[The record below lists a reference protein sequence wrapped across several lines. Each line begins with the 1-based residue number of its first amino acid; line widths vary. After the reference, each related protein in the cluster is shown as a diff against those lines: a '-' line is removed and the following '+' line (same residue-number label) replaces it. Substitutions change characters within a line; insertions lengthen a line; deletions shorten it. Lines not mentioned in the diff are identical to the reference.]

1 MDLTEI
7 ITKLE
12 WLSENSAQGI
22 KKAIDALEKEDGTG
36 LNDPQQTLKTQFKL
50 SQYSNF
56 INYQGSMV
64 KIIRDLISGIINKL

>member
-1 MDLTEI
+1 MDLTVI

-12 WLSENSAQGI
+12 ELSESSALDI
-22 KKAIDALEKEDGTG
+22 KKAIDALKKEDGTG
-36 LNDPQQTLKTQFKL
+36 LNDPQQTLRTQFKL

-56 INYQGSMV
+56 VNYQGSMV

>member
-12 WLSENSAQGI
+12 ELSEQSAVEI
-22 KKAIDALEKEDGTG
+22 KKAIDELGEKEGNG